1 MCTVKAADCSLKSS
15 NAPPSS
21 ERVWFPSSQFQYH
34 KEPGRKAELGGRTLA
49 DRREPVGMLRRVTW
63 ELAGSL
69 NIGAEEAGSW
79 HVRQGWPLL
88 SHARLC

>member
-1 MCTVKAADCSLKSS
+1 M
-15 NAPPSS
+15 
-21 ERVWFPSSQFQYH
+21 
-34 KEPGRKAELGGRTLA
+34 
-49 DRREPVGMLRRVTW
+49 GMLRRVTW